1 MSYSI
6 GSPLI
11 SLVYQAGRE
20 KRLSEAIFRLT
31 NDFSFEIDSPLH
43 EMNKHIQLLISRT
56 YENAMLTELRDIGDE
71 LEIISLLQDEQLK
84 VIRDMGTI
92 IGQQE
97 DQKLQIK
104 YKRLQDEISDQV
116 VDVANLIKQAGRITT
131 NVSALKC

>member
-1 MSYSI
+1 
-6 GSPLI
+6 
-11 SLVYQAGRE
+11 
-20 KRLSEAIFRLT
+20 
-31 NDFSFEIDSPLH
+31 
-43 EMNKHIQLLISRT
+43 
-56 YENAMLTELRDIGDE
+56 MLTELRDIGDE

-116 VDVANLIKQAGRITT
+116 VDVANLIKQTGRITT
-131 NVSALKC
+131 NVRTLKC